1 MPDNELRCP
10 KSMRNCP
17 GPGTC
22 PGCRLHAA
30 LQGRNGEEL
39 RRRLMFLWNGRPI
52 HATAY
57 QEIMQLLNLSE
68 FEARELE
75 HQEQLLVDAEIAR
88 FPKSIQ

>member
-1 MPDNELRCP
+1 
-10 KSMRNCP
+10 
-17 GPGTC
+17 
-22 PGCRLHAA
+22 
-30 LQGRNGEEL
+30 
-39 RRRLMFLWNGRPI
+39 MFLWNGRPI